1 MTAVQKQFY
10 RWILTKNY
18 DALRKGAKGS
28 TSTFLNIVIE
38 LKKCCNHSLLIKQ
51 PDSDFNRY
59 SAEDQLQVLK
69 YD

>member
-1 MTAVQKQFY
+1 MTSIQKQFY

-28 TSTFLNIVIE
+28 TSTFLNIMIE

-51 PDSDFNRY
+51 SDPDSNKN
-59 SAEDQLQVLK
+59 SVEDHLQVNF
-69 YD
+69 